1 MTRGIDIKDK
11 ALEMRRSGKAYNEIS
26 KELGVAKS
34 TLTAWFSKTVEDFDE
49 IKKQNIEKNRVE
61 SSSRFFEFT
70 KERKRLLF
78 IKYDQAIA
86 DAHTEFEL
94 FKNDP
99 LFIAGLMLY
108 AGEGDKASRAN
119 IRISNT
125 DWQIHEIFIQFLEKY
140 LLFPREKVS
149 VALLA
154 YPDNNTETLIEYW
167 SKKLSINKNK
177 FHKTQTLPGKSKKR
191 LQFGVGMTIIT
202 NTRAKYKLLEWIK
215 LSLNLLSK

>member
-1 MTRGIDIKDK
+1 MTRGIDIKQK
-11 ALEMRRSGKAYNEIS
+11 ALEMRRSGSAYNEIAR
-26 KELGVAKS
+26 ELVVAKS
-34 TLTAWFSKTVEDFDE
+34 TLAAWFSKTIEDFDE
-49 IKKQNIEKNRVE
+49 VKKQNIEKNRVE
-61 SSSRFFEFT
+61 SSVRFFEFT

-78 IKYDQAIA
+78 IKYDQAIV

-140 LLFPREKVS
+140 LLFPRKKVS
-149 VALLA
+149 IALLA
-154 YPDNNTETLIEYW
+154 YPDNDIQILIDYW
-167 SKKLSINKNK
+167 ANKLSINKDK
-177 FHKTQTLPGKSKKR
+177 FHKTQILPGKSRKR
-191 LQFGVGMTIIT
+191 LQFGIGMTIIT

>member
-1 MTRGIDIKDK
+1 MTRGNDINKK
-11 ALEMRRSGKAYNEIS
+11 ALELRRSGKAYNEIS

-34 TLTAWFSKTVEDFDE
+34 TLAVWFNKETENFSE
-49 IKKQNIEKNRVE
+49 ITRQNIEKNRIE
-61 SSSRFFEFT
+61 SSTRFFEFA

-86 DAHTEFEL
+86 DAHIEFEL
-94 FKNDP
+94 FRNDT

-125 DWQIHEIFIQFLEKY
+125 DWQIHEIFIQFLKKY

-149 VALLA
+149 IALLA
-154 YPDNNTETLIEYW
+154 YPDNNIETLIDYW
-167 SKKLSINKNK
+167 ANKLSINKDK
-177 FHKTQTLPGKSKKR
+177 FHKTQILPGKSRKR